1 VKPDAAHDVDRYRK
15 DAESDGG
22 VSAEMRAAAAKV
34 DAIIGSADLTK
45 FARLVEDSP
54 ADAMMLTMMVMVANA
69 QRGSLCDLTIRG
81 GADTTTRVTAACA
94 EHGAEVLHFDAP
106 MPDAQAAAVIDRMR
120 PHAWRLS

>member
-69 QRGSLCDLTIRG
+69 QRARDTDRG
-81 GADTTTRVTAACA
+81 DAACLA
-94 EHGAEVLHFDAP
+94 IKATETSLLARYDAKP
-106 MPDAQAAAVIDRMR
+106 KVER
-120 PHAWRLS
+120 